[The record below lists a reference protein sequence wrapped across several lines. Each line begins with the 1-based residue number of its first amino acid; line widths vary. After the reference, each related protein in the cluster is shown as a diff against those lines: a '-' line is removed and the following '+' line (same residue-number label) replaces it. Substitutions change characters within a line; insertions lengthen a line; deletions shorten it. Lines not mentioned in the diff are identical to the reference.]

1 MGKKSKKAAKEKE
14 KKGEEKNGEKGGAKI
29 CHKEN
34 VSKHPFRDLEKNVKS
49 IMTLKESVEKSKQKC
64 KDQAKGA
71 EKAAKEGVESKV
83 KKQTKETHEKK
94 EESYRELE
102 KAQKVLVAAK
112 MTAREKEHEICD
124 KARISSEMSN
134 KHQTSF
140 WLGLVKELKVKSAK
154 RPEKEGA
161 QAWKD
166 KLCAAVHEDIGMV
179 SGIDRA
185 SMLE

>member
-1 MGKKSKKAAKEKE
+1 MGE
-14 KKGEEKNGEKGGAKI
+14 
-29 CHKEN
+29 
-34 VSKHPFRDLEKNVKS
+34 
-49 IMTLKESVEKSKQKC
+49 T
-64 KDQAKGA
+64 QA
-71 EKAAKEGVESKV
+71 
-83 KKQTKETHEKK
+83 KK

-112 MTAREKEHEICD
+112 MTAKDKEHEICD

-140 WLGLVKELKVKSAK
+140 WLGLVKELKVKSDK
-154 RPEKEGA
+154 KPETTDAE
-161 QAWKD
+161 AWKF

-185 SMLE
+185 TMLE